1 MSKQLIM
8 YGEPTANKVKDSL
21 QRHPS
26 SKNET
31 MARPA
36 RMPDAEAICQLVNF
50 YAERGLMLHRSLE
63 SIYESLRD
71 FLVAFDGDRLIGCIA
86 LSLSWEG
93 LGEIRSLAV
102 ADGHQNKGV
111 GRALVREAI
120 EQAKSLCLKRI
131 FVLTYEQAFFAKLSF
146 RIVDKQTLPAKVW
159 RDCIHCPKA
168 EACDEI
174 AMLLDLNRPP
184 QTS

>member
-1 MSKQLIM
+1 M
-8 YGEPTANKVKDSL
+8 YGEPTASKVNDPS

-31 MARPA
+31 TARPA

-50 YAERGLMLHRSLE
+50 HAERGRMLHRSLE

-71 FLVAFDGDRLIGCIA
+71 FLVAFDGDRLVGCVA
-86 LSLSWEG
+86 LSLWWKD

-102 ADGHQNKGV
+102 ADDHQHKGV

-120 EQAKSLCLKRI
+120 EQAESLGVKCI

-174 AMLLDLNRPP
+174 AMLLDWNRLP
-184 QTS
+184 S